1 MSVATIKYGMLN
13 HDTGKDIVFELKDW
27 TARGGNNG
35 PYMLYA
41 YAPIA
46 SVLREVQADPDTPLG
61 QAASGEVIKTYE
73 EVVMT
78 AALDDLLR
86 DNTSRLLR
94 GGRETKNMDEDI
106 EVPTL

>member
-1 MSVATIKYGMLN
+1 MSMRLNACKTCRAHMNNLAAT
-13 HDTGKDIVFELKDW
+13 
-27 TARGGNNG
+27 
-35 PYMLYA
+35 
-41 YAPIA
+41 
-46 SVLREVQADPDTPLG
+46 DPDTPLG